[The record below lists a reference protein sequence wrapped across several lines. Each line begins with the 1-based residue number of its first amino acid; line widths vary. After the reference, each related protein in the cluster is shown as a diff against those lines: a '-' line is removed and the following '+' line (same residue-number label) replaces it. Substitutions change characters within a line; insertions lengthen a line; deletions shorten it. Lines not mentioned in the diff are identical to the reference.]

1 MPVRSPGDALRMDA
15 NFRRGRDA
23 SMRGRSTGYARSAS
37 SAPGRAHGANGR
49 ARPRTGAQD
58 RRHRALRPSSCD
70 RPAPGREQA
79 RTGAKLVRLRAR
91 RGEMGR
97 GPRTEV
103 RTCTHGCEGSAKVRE
118 GGSLRHPGTRR
129 HPAGAPGPRTGAHSD
144 GPGRPRASRG
154 HLGPKRRGLPAWDR
168 ERARTAAKGC
178 ASGLPVPVF
187 DGFLVL
193 VLAKPRTGA
202 HRLRMD
208 SFGGQRTRRVPW
220 AHARARKSATR
231 GRDHGGFV
239 MSLRLS
245 RICAAAAAWGPF
257 TCGHADGVA

>member
-15 NFRRGRDA
+15 NFGCRSDA
-23 SMRGRSTGYARSAS
+23 SMRGRSTGYAGSAS

-58 RRHRALRPSSCD
+58 RRHRALRPSSCG

-79 RTGAKLVRLRAR
+79 RTGAKFVHLRAR

-103 RTCTHGCEGSAKVRE
+103 RTGAHGCEGSAKVRDE
-118 GGSLRHPGTRR
+118 GPPRGPGTRR
-129 HPAGAPGPRTGAHSD
+129 HPAGTPGPRTGAHSRRTRSSE
-144 GPGRPRASRG
+144 GIAG

-168 ERARTAAKGC
+168 ERARTGAKGC
-178 ASGLPVPVF
+178 ARGPPVPVLDVF
-187 DGFLVL
+187 VVM

-208 SFGGQRTRRVPW
+208 AFGGQKTRRVAPW
-220 AHARARKSATR
+220 AHGVRERAQRA
-231 GRDHGGFV
+231 V
-239 MSLRLS
+239 AIMAVLS
-245 RICAAAAAWGPF
+245 
-257 TCGHADGVA
+257 